1 MKLRGEQLDGALKRA
16 LSPIWLVS
24 GDEPLLTD
32 EAAAQI
38 RSAARAQG
46 FAERQSW
53 QAETGFNWRE
63 WLAGFD
69 SLSLFSN
76 QRLVELRL
84 PTGKPGIEGG
94 KTLEAWAAN
103 PPADTVL
110 LITAPRLDKASLST
124 KWATAIERAGILVQT
139 APPPL
144 ERLPE
149 WIGERLARH
158 QLKAEHDT
166 LAWLAARVEGNLLA
180 AHQEIEKLSLMAP
193 QRQPGKSVLL
203 TLPTVRS
210 AVADVARYDVG
221 DISDAFLKA
230 DAARFCRVLDG
241 LRNEGEALVLVLT
254 VLGNEVRT
262 LYRIHAGLAQ
272 GQRMFEL
279 MQKARVWDSRQP
291 LVERALKRA
300 GPDKLAWAMR
310 MLSRLDRA
318 SKGLLREDAW
328 DELKQL
334 GLVLMNRASMQS
346 TATAFL

>member
-1 MKLRGEQLDGALKRA
+1 MKLRGEQLEGALKRA

-32 EAAAQI
+32 EAAALI
-38 RSAARAQG
+38 RAAARAQG
-46 FAERQSW
+46 FVERQSW
-53 QAETGFNWRE
+53 QAETHFNWRE

-94 KTLEAWAAN
+94 KTLEAWASN

-124 KWATAIERAGILVQT
+124 KWATAVERAGVLLQT
-139 APPPL
+139 APPPI
-144 ERLPE
+144 ERLPD

-158 QLKAEHDT
+158 NLKADRET

-180 AHQEIEKLSLMAP
+180 AHQEIEKLSLLAP
-193 QRQPGKSVLL
+193 PGNINLE
-203 TLPTVRS
+203 TVRA
-210 AVADVARYDVG
+210 AVTDVARYDVS
-221 DISDAFLKA
+221 DLSDAFLKG
-230 DAARFCRVLDG
+230 DAARFCRVIDG
-241 LRNEGEALVLVLT
+241 LRNEGEALVLILT
-254 VLGNEVRT
+254 VLGNEIRT
-262 LYRIHAGLAQ
+262 LYRIHAGLTQ
-272 GQRMFEL
+272 GQPLSAL
-279 MQKARVWDSRQP
+279 MQASRVWDSKQA

-300 GPDKLAWAMR
+300 GPNKFAWAMR
-310 MLSRLDRA
+310 ALSRLDRA
-318 SKGLLREDAW
+318 AKGLLREDAW

-334 GLVLMNRASMQS
+334 GLVLMNKAPVRS
-346 TATAFL
+346 TAAAIL

>member
-1 MKLRGEQLDGALKRA
+1 MKLRGEQLDGALKKT

-38 RSAARAQG
+38 RAAARAQG

-110 LITAPRLDKASLST
+110 LITAPRLDKATLST
-124 KWATAIERAGILVQT
+124 KWATAIERAGVLVQT
-139 APPPL
+139 APPPI
-144 ERLPE
+144 ERLPD
-149 WIGERLARH
+149 WIGERLSRH
-158 QLKAEHDT
+158 SLKADREILD
-166 LAWLAARVEGNLLA
+166 WLAMRVEGNLLA
-180 AHQEIEKLSLMAP
+180 AHQEIEKLSLLAP
-193 QRQPGKSVLL
+193 PRQPGQSVKLSL
-203 TLPTVRS
+203 KTVRE
-210 AVADVARYDVG
+210 AVTDVARYDVG
-221 DISDAFLKA
+221 DLSDAFLKG

-241 LRNEGEALVLVLT
+241 LQHEGEALVLILT
-254 VLGNEVRT
+254 VLGNEIRT
-262 LYRIHAGLAQ
+262 LYRISAGLAQ
-272 GQRMFEL
+272 GQRMPTL
-279 MQKARVWDSRQP
+279 LQAARVWDSKQP

-310 MLSRLDRA
+310 GLSRLDRA
-318 SKGLLREDAW
+318 AKGLLREDAW

-334 GLVLMNRASMQS
+334 SLALMNRAPCQ
-346 TATAFL
+346 TQAPAFL

>member
-16 LSPIWLVS
+16 LASIWLVS

-38 RSAARAQG
+38 RAAARAQG
-46 FAERQSW
+46 YLERQSW
-53 QAETGFNWRE
+53 QAETHFDWRG

-69 SLSLFSN
+69 SLSLFSS

-110 LITAPRLDKASLST
+110 LITTPRLDKASLST
-124 KWATAIERAGILVQT
+124 KWAIAIERAGILLQT
-139 APPPL
+139 APPPI
-144 ERLPE
+144 EHLPE

-158 QLKAEHDT
+158 HLKADREI

-180 AHQEIEKLSLMAP
+180 AHQEIEKLSLLAP
-193 QRQPGKSVLL
+193 PRQPGQSVQL
-203 TLPTVRS
+203 TLETVRA
-210 AVADVARYDVG
+210 AVADVARYDVS
-221 DISDAFLKA
+221 DLSDAFLKG

-241 LRNEGEALVLVLT
+241 LQNEGEALVLILT

-262 LYRIHAGLAQ
+262 LYRITAGLAQ
-272 GQRMFEL
+272 GQRLPAL
-279 MQKARVWDSRQP
+279 MQAARVWDSKQG

-300 GPDKLAWAMR
+300 GPEKLAWAMR
-310 MLSRLDRA
+310 GLSRLDRA
-318 SKGLLREDAW
+318 AKGLLREDAW

-334 GLVLMNRASMQS
+334 GLVLMNRAPVQS
-346 TATAFL
+346 TAAAFL

>member
-1 MKLRGEQLDGALKRA
+1 MKLRGDQLEATLQRP
-16 LSPIWLVS
+16 LSAIWLVS

-46 FAERQSW
+46 YLERQSW
-53 QAETGFNWRE
+53 QAETHFNWRE

-69 SLSLFSN
+69 SLSLFSSR
-76 QRLVELRL
+76 RLVEMRL

-103 PPADTVL
+103 PPGDTVL
-110 LITAPRLDKASLST
+110 LLTTPRLDKATLST
-124 KWATAIERAGILVQT
+124 KWASAIERAGVLLQT
-139 APPPL
+139 APPPI

-158 QLKAEHDT
+158 RLRADRDT

-180 AHQEIEKLSLMAP
+180 AHQEIEKLALLAP
-193 QRQPGKSVLL
+193 PGDI
-203 TLPTVRS
+203 TLETVRA
-210 AVADVARYDVG
+210 AVADVARYDVS
-221 DISDAFLKA
+221 DLSDAFLKG
-230 DAARFCRVLDG
+230 DTARFCRVLDG
-241 LRNEGEALVLVLT
+241 LRNEGEALVLILM

-272 GQRMFEL
+272 GRRLPEL
-279 MQKARVWDSRQP
+279 LQAARVWDSRQP
-291 LVERALKRA
+291 LIERALKRA
-300 GPDKLAWAMR
+300 GPNKLAWAMR
-310 MLSRLDRA
+310 GLARLDRA
-318 SKGLLREDAW
+318 AKGLLREDAW

-334 GLVLMNRASMQS
+334 GLVLMNRAPVQS
-346 TATAFL
+346 TAAIFL

>member
-1 MKLRGEQLDGALKRA
+1 MKLRGEQLDGALKRSLA
-16 LSPIWLVS
+16 SIWLVS

-38 RSAARAQG
+38 RTAARAQG
-46 FAERQSW
+46 FVERQSW
-53 QAETGFNWRE
+53 QAETHFNWRE

-110 LITAPRLDKASLST
+110 LITSPRLDKASLST
-124 KWATAIERAGILVQT
+124 KWATAIERAGVLLQT
-139 APPPL
+139 APPPI
-144 ERLPE
+144 ERLPD
-149 WIGERLARH
+149 WISERLARH
-158 QLKAEHDT
+158 NLKADRET

-180 AHQEIEKLSLMAP
+180 AHQEIEKLSLLAP
-193 QRQPGKSVLL
+193 PGNINLE
-203 TLPTVRS
+203 TVRA
-210 AVADVARYDVG
+210 AVTDVARYDVS
-221 DISDAFLKA
+221 DLSDAFLKG
-230 DAARFCRVLDG
+230 DAARFCRVIDG
-241 LRNEGEALVLVLT
+241 LRNEGEALVLILT
-254 VLGNEVRT
+254 ILGNEIRT

-272 GQRMFEL
+272 GQPMAVL
-279 MQKARVWDSRQP
+279 LQASRVWDSKQA

-300 GPDKLAWAMR
+300 GPNKFAWAMR
-310 MLSRLDRA
+310 ALSRLDRA
-318 SKGLLREDAW
+318 AKGLLREDAW

-334 GLVLMNRASMQS
+334 GLVLMNKAPVRS
-346 TATAFL
+346 TAAAIL

>member
-1 MKLRGEQLDGALKRA
+1 MKLRGEQLDGALKRSLA
-16 LSPIWLVS
+16 SIWLVS

-38 RSAARAQG
+38 RTAARAQG
-46 FAERQSW
+46 FVERQSW
-53 QAETGFNWRE
+53 QAETHFNWRE

-110 LITAPRLDKASLST
+110 LITSPRLDKASLST
-124 KWATAIERAGILVQT
+124 KWATAIERAGVLLQT
-139 APPPL
+139 APPPI
-144 ERLPE
+144 ERLPD
-149 WIGERLARH
+149 WISERLARH
-158 QLKAEHDT
+158 NLKADRET

-180 AHQEIEKLSLMAP
+180 AHQEIEKLSLLTP
-193 QRQPGKSVLL
+193 PGQPGQSVQL
-203 TLPTVRS
+203 TLETVRA
-210 AVADVARYDVG
+210 AVTDVARYDIS
-221 DISDAFLKA
+221 DLSDAFLKG
-230 DAARFCRVLDG
+230 DAARFCRVIDG
-241 LRNEGEALVLVLT
+241 LRNEGEALVLILT
-254 VLGNEVRT
+254 ILGNEIRT

-272 GQRMFEL
+272 GQPMAGL
-279 MQKARVWDSRQP
+279 LQASRVWDSKQA

-300 GPDKLAWAMR
+300 GPNKFAWAMR
-310 MLSRLDRA
+310 ALSRLDRA
-318 SKGLLREDAW
+318 AKGLLREDAW

-334 GLVLMNRASMQS
+334 GLVLMNKAPVRS
-346 TATAFL
+346 TAAAIL